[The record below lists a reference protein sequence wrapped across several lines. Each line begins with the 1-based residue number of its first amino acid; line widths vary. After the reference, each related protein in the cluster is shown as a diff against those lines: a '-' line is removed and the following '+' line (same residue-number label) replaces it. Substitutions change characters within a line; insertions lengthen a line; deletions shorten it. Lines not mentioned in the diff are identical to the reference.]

1 VVAESAEKEAIGASR
16 HDGRGN
22 GGGAGVGRDRKALGQ
37 SVLGAGA
44 VHALD
49 PVSPARVALLVAA
62 LPASVLRRS
71 PRRTARHVARFAALA
86 RRTLRIG
93 SSSSFFSGLIGLG

>member
-1 VVAESAEKEAIGASR
+1 VVTEGAEEEAIRAPR

-22 GGGAGVGRDRKALGQ
+22 GGGAGVGRDREGLGQ
-37 SVLGAGA
+37 CVLGASA

-49 PVSPARVALLVAA
+49 PVSPAREALLVAA

-71 PRRTARHVARFAALA
+71 PRRTARNVARFTALA
-86 RRTLRIG
+86 RRTLGIG
-93 SSSSFFSGLIGLG
+93 MSWSFFSGLTGLG